1 VSSYDDRQAKR
12 VDLCNSGVIETG
24 TVSNIVLR
32 DGAVMAAIIDGGG
45 TNGIMFSS
53 IHIWPFSYPGGP
65 TSFCNIL
72 KDTRGFSFYLGL
84 HHNRC
89 GQCLHRICPH

>member
-1 VSSYDDRQAKR
+1 
-12 VDLCNSGVIETG
+12 
-24 TVSNIVLR
+24 
-32 DGAVMAAIIDGGG
+32 MAAIIDGGG

-72 KDTRGFSFYLGL
+72 KDTRGFSFYLAQRYTKRRPEIDSQNVAVEVSATAVSDNYEIIIIL
-84 HHNRC
+84 
-89 GQCLHRICPH
+89 